1 MTTPS
6 AAITVNG
13 TAVPTTGAVAVLRN
27 TTVTL
32 ALVSTS
38 GVSTLEVLAQQSSE
52 SGLALPT
59 ITYVGTPAT
68 GATFPMPDRHNQG
81 YSFKVTVNKGKE
93 DETVSY
99 ALIGVVGETG
109 RIPFVAGEY
118 QHRGTLGWASELNA
132 VAAYAYS
139 LRFTSTNDTDTTR
152 LTIPMSTDDQT
163 VFEVCAH
170 ARDLTTNTDRFA
182 KHWRVYA
189 YRNDTGVVVVGSE
202 STPFPNVAID
212 AAWTCTAIGGAA
224 SDLYIKFKGDPTNS
238 VLAYVSANPIYTT
251 R

>member
-38 GVSTLEVLAQQSSE
+38 GVSTLEVLVQQSSE

-68 GATFPMPDRHNQG
+68 GATFPISDRHNQ
-81 YSFKVTVNKGKE
+81 SFTLKITVNKGKE
-93 DETVSY
+93 DEASSY
-99 ALIGVVGETG
+99 VLIGVIGETG
-109 RIPFVAGEY
+109 KVPFVAGEY
-118 QHRGTLGWASELNA
+118 QHRGTLGWADALND
-132 VAAYAYS
+132 VAAPLYS

-152 LTIPMSTDDQT
+152 LTIPMSNDEQT
-163 VFEVCAH
+163 VFEVTAH
-170 ARDLTTNTDRFA
+170 ARDLATNTDRFA

-212 AAWTCTAIGGAA
+212 ASWTCTAVSDGATN
-224 SDLYIKFKGDPTNS
+224 LLIKFKGDATNS
-238 VLAYVSANPIYTT
+238 VLAYVSATPIYTT